1 MKNKILLIFIILVYS
16 CSFDNKSGIWQN
28 ENFNTE
34 ETNNSFKEFR
44 KLAIISD
51 SFDEIIK
58 IRDNFKFETPK
69 LIDVKEWN
77 DIFYSDNN
85 NLLNF
90 KYSDQNKQ
98 NFKSKKITKK
108 KIRNYKLSEDNNIIF
123 SDLKGNIF
131 IFSLAEK
138 KLIHRFNF
146 YKKRFKNIEKKINLV
161 VDNGII
167 YASDNIGFLYAIDYK
182 KNKVIWAK
190 NYKIPFRSNLKIFQ
204 DKLLASNQ
212 NNNLYFLN
220 KNSGDIINQI
230 PTEETIVKNRF
241 INNLSL
247 NNNYIFFFNTY
258 GSLYAVDK
266 KNMQIKWFLNLN
278 QSLDINPSN
287 LFFGNQIVN
296 DNKKIIISS
305 DQFTFIVEAE
315 TGTIIFKKNFS
326 SIIKPIIIDQYFFSI
341 SKNNFLIV
349 TNMNNGDILYSLDIN
364 QEIANHLNS
373 KKKEVQI
380 KSMMLV
386 NNKIFVFLKN
396 SFLLKFD
403 LKGNLVNIT
412 KLPNK
417 MNTSPI
423 FINGLMVY
431 FDFKNRL
438 TFIN

>member
-1 MKNKILLIFIILVYS
+1 M
-16 CSFDNKSGIWQN
+16 
-28 ENFNTE
+28 
-34 ETNNSFKEFR
+34 
-44 KLAIISD
+44 
-51 SFDEIIK
+51 
-58 IRDNFKFETPK
+58 
-69 LIDVKEWN
+69 
-77 DIFYSDNN
+77 
-85 NLLNF
+85 
-90 KYSDQNKQ
+90 
-98 NFKSKKITKK
+98 
-108 KIRNYKLSEDNNIIF
+108 
-123 SDLKGNIF
+123 
-131 IFSLAEK
+131 
-138 KLIHRFNF
+138 
-146 YKKRFKNIEKKINLV
+146 
-161 VDNGII
+161 
-167 YASDNIGFLYAIDYK
+167 YAIDYK

-247 NNNYIFFFNTY
+247 NNNYIFFLNTY

-396 SFLLKFD
+396 SFLLKFE
-403 LKGNLVNIT
+403 LNGNLFNII

-438 TFIN
+438 TIIN

>member
-1 MKNKILLIFIILVYS
+1 MKNKILLIFIILLHS

-28 ENFNTE
+28 ENSITDD
-34 ETNNSFKEFR
+34 TNDSFKEFK
-44 KLAIISD
+44 KLAIISEP
-51 SFDEIIK
+51 FNEKIK
-58 IRDNFKFETPK
+58 IKDNFKFEIPK

-77 DIFYSDNN
+77 DVFYSDNN

-131 IFSLAEK
+131 IFSLIEK
-138 KLIHRFNF
+138 KLINRFNF

-220 KNSGDIINQI
+220 KYSGDIINQI
-230 PTEETIVKNRF
+230 PTEETIVKNKF

-247 NNNYIFFFNTY
+247 NNNYIFFLNTY

-266 KNMQIKWFLNLN
+266 KNMQIKWFVNLN

-305 DQFTFIVEAE
+305 KQFTFIVEAE
-315 TGTIIFKKNFS
+315 TGMIISKKNFS

-364 QEIANHLNS
+364 HEIANHLNS

-396 SFLLKFD
+396 SFLLKFE
-403 LKGNLVNIT
+403 LNGNLLNIT

>member
-28 ENFNTE
+28 ENFNNE

-58 IRDNFKFETPK
+58 IRNNFKFETPK

-230 PTEETIVKNRF
+230 PTEETNVKNRF

-247 NNNYIFFFNTY
+247 NNNYIFFLNTY

-266 KNMQIKWFLNLN
+266 KNMQIKWFVNLN

-305 DQFTFIVEAE
+305 DRFTFIVEAE

-423 FINGLMVY
+423 FINGSMVY

>member
-247 NNNYIFFFNTY
+247 NNNYIFFLNTY